1 MNLPSQ
7 KSTYRLPAAL
17 FCVGVM
23 LLTPLALRAA
33 EPKAGA
39 PTATASPKPAA
50 GGSASAA
57 PATKPAAAASKETT
71 EASEDQYGHHG
82 QFDARLEFVAGYRML
97 FRYAKS
103 PRCAPYDYAR
113 TQSDQQKFCGFGAAP
128 ALGVALGYSG
138 LDFFEPFV
146 LMRFGLSN
154 EVEQTNQGKL
164 LQAAI
169 GMRLYTMSDSRFK
182 IFFSPW
188 LGLDLTSGPV
198 EPIGSGTPGS
208 PGYDDAR
215 AGVTNE
221 AFRTDL
227 LAHLDIGPQ
236 YDFSKG
242 FGAYLSGG
250 LTFQM
255 LRYLG
260 ATADLSL
267 GLQMRAP

>member
-1 MNLPSQ
+1 
-7 KSTYRLPAAL
+7 
-17 FCVGVM
+17 
-23 LLTPLALRAA
+23 
-33 EPKAGA
+33 
-39 PTATASPKPAA
+39 
-50 GGSASAA
+50 
-57 PATKPAAAASKETT
+57 
-71 EASEDQYGHHG
+71 
-82 QFDARLEFVAGYRML
+82 ML
-97 FRYAKS
+97 FRYAGS
-103 PRCAPYDYAR
+103 PRCAPYDYAK
-113 TQSDQQKFCGFGAAP
+113 TPSDQQKFCGFGGAP
-128 ALGVALGYSG
+128 TLGFAIGYSA

-146 LMRFGLSN
+146 LMRFGLAN
-154 EVEQTNQGKL
+154 EADQTNQGKL

-198 EPIGSGTPGS
+198 EPIGSGPPGS
-208 PGYDDAR
+208 PGDDDRSAN
-215 AGVTNE
+215 VKPE
-221 AFRTDL
+221 AFRTDV

-260 ATADLSL
+260 ATAELSL
-267 GLQMRAP
+267 GIQMRAP